1 MNAINWSNLHI
12 KNEKNLFTFFLR
24 ILSFLYSFA
33 VQCRLAAYK
42 TGFLSAKH
50 LPAHV
55 ISVGNITTGG
65 TGKTPFVVM
74 LAQWAGTHGFKVAIL
89 SRGYKRKK
97 NADSL
102 VVSDGKESVA
112 SVDNAGDEPVMLAKK
127 LTSVPILV
135 SKKRFKIGSLAIRL
149 FNSELILLDDGYQHL
164 SLHRDVNI
172 LLVDAKKGFG
182 NKSLLPLGPLREPVE
197 QVKRADMIIIT
208 RCINKHTGGKLV
220 GYFQKNFPAK
230 SIFRS
235 RHFPDKVI
243 FPFAHK
249 IHSPDILTGKN
260 VVVFA
265 GIANP
270 DYFLETVE
278 SCGAHVIHFQTFP
291 DHHFFS
297 NHEIKELASWEKIP
311 NVDFLLTTEKDWV
324 RIETKIGAD
333 LNIAI
338 LTIKMELISG
348 ANSFFESIEHGIL
361 RTNV

>member
-1 MNAINWSNLHI
+1 
-12 KNEKNLFTFFLR
+12 
-24 ILSFLYSFA
+24 
-33 VQCRLAAYK
+33 
-42 TGFLSAKH
+42 
-50 LPAHV
+50 
-55 ISVGNITTGG
+55 
-65 TGKTPFVVM
+65 
-74 LAQWAGTHGFKVAIL
+74 
-89 SRGYKRKK
+89 
-97 NADSL
+97 
-102 VVSDGKESVA
+102 
-112 SVDNAGDEPVMLAKK
+112 
-127 LTSVPILV
+127 
-135 SKKRFKIGSLAIRL
+135 
-149 FNSELILLDDGYQHL
+149 
-164 SLHRDVNI
+164 VNI

-235 RHFPDKVI
+235 GHFPDKVI

-291 DHHFFS
+291 DQ
-297 NHEIKELASWEKIP
+297 
-311 NVDFLLTTEKDWV
+311 
-324 RIETKIGAD
+324 
-333 LNIAI
+333 
-338 LTIKMELISG
+338 M
-348 ANSFFESIEHGIL
+348 
-361 RTNV
+361 